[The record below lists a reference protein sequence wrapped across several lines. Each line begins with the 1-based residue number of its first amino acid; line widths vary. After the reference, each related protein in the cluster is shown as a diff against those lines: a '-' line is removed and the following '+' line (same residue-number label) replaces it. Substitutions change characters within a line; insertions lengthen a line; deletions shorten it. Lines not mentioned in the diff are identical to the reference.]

1 MTAPTGWAMVINNLL
16 FNLNILTIA
25 VITGLVANKAKAAT
39 DNYINSN
46 GEPCPNPATSRR
58 FSPPSSPAA
67 AVIERNHIVILVDQW
82 SDFLIP
88 IIRQLRIAAA
98 DPAAATPFRRPVLIL
113 TGRPKTQAQP
123 LINAAAAASA
133 TNTATSG
140 PLRRL
145 EIIVRQGDPRL
156 AADLDRVCAGRA
168 ARVALIAADA
178 DRAAPAG
185 PAVRRKLGVAAA
197 LLRQLRPAPPRPAA
211 VLALPRPAAAG
222 GWRWLEEDFAVL
234 EDDEFLGR
242 LLGVLARPSQVWW
255 SGGQQGGRGQGREGM
270 ELGLGL

>member
-46 GEPCPNPATSRR
+46 GEPRTTPSRHHDDHDTLAPAG
-58 FSPPSSPAA
+58 
-67 AVIERNHIVILVDQW
+67 AVIERDHIVILVDQW

-98 DPAAATPFRRPVLIL
+98 DPAASPPLRRPIRVL
-113 TGRPKTQAQP
+113 TGRPKTQAPP
-123 LINAAAAASA
+123 LINAAANAAAA
-133 TNTATSG
+133 TDDAAAA

-156 AADLDRVCAGRA
+156 AADLDRVCASQA

-197 LLRQLRPAPPRPAA
+197 LLRQLRPALPRPAA

-222 GWRWLEEDFAVL
+222 AWRSLEGDFAVL

-242 LLGVLARPSQVWW
+242 LLGVLARPSQV
-255 SGGQQGGRGQGREGM
+255 GGGAPGWAK
-270 ELGLGL
+270 